1 MHTLRGIKQYSNRVQ
16 AAVGPARAAVFFKH
30 CVTPAP
36 EQQSSPAHPPRP
48 HTNSK
53 SGSSPLSSCLALFS
67 SNSFAF
73 CHSMTDSSLKC
84 STLPAPPP
92 CTLFIISTLVAR
104 EGFWSPASENTILS
118 HRLQRALRPAVCIPT
133 GSKADRRIKWLL
145 FMFLVKNTDRK
156 KTEKKWYFRWPSK
169 ANVPVRNG
177 IKGQWRFFALLQCF
191 LVVLLSEVFFSIF
204 SLWYIKHKRLSDY
217 NCGLE
222 IMWPVVKAY
231 ATQKQPSGP
240 LRELNTQERM
250 KESLDQSL
258 NVTFSEL
265 V

>member
-1 MHTLRGIKQYSNRVQ
+1 MHTRRGIKQYSNRVQ
-16 AAVGPARAAVFFKH
+16 AAVGPARAAVFVKH

-36 EQQSSPAHPPRP
+36 EQQSSPAHPPCP

-92 CTLFIISTLVAR
+92 CTLFIISILVAR

-118 HRLQRALRPAVCIPT
+118 HRLQRALRPAVRLPT

-145 FMFLVKNTDRK
+145 FMFLVKNIDRK

-169 ANVPVRNG
+169 ANAPVRNG
-177 IKGQWRFFALLQCF
+177 IKGQWSFLLFSSAF
-191 LVVLLSEVFFSIF
+191 LWCYLVFYF
-204 SLWYIKHKRLSDY
+204 L
-217 NCGLE
+217 
-222 IMWPVVKAY
+222 PVVY
-231 ATQKQPSGP
+231 
-240 LRELNTQERM
+240 
-250 KESLDQSL
+250 
-258 NVTFSEL
+258 
-265 V
+265 